1 MNINADI
8 DKPIFIQ
15 IKDGIEDA
23 VLQGIY
29 KEGEQIPSI
38 TELALRYQINPATAL
53 KGINILVENN
63 IVYKKRGIGMFV
75 CDGAVERLLEDRRN
89 AFYDKYITSLVSEA
103 KRLGLSSDNI
113 KEMIERGFNNEHQ
126 N

>member
-1 MNINADI
+1 MNINAGI

-89 AFYDKYITSLVSEA
+89 AFYDKYITTLVSEA
-103 KRLGLSSDNI
+103 RRLGLSSDNI
-113 KEMIERGFNNEHQ
+113 KEMIERGFNNEHR

>member
-1 MNINADI
+1 MNINTGI

-63 IVYKKRGIGMFV
+63 IVYKCI
-75 CDGAVERLLEDRRN
+75 LLLKKN
-89 AFYDKYITSLVSEA
+89 K
-103 KRLGLSSDNI
+103 
-113 KEMIERGFNNEHQ
+113 
-126 N
+126 

>member
-1 MNINADI
+1 MNINTGL

-75 CDGAVERLLEDRRN
+75 CNGAVDRLLDDRRN
-89 AFYDKYITSLVSEA
+89 AFFDKYITTLVSEA
-103 KRLGLSSDNI
+103 RRLGLSSDNI
-113 KEMIERGFNNEHQ
+113 KEMIERGFNNEH
-126 N
+126 

>member
-1 MNINADI
+1 MNINTGI

-29 KEGEQIPSI
+29 KESEQIPSI

-75 CDGAVERLLEDRRN
+75 CSGAVDRLLDDRRN
-89 AFYDKYITSLVSEA
+89 AFFDKYITTLVSEA
-103 KRLGLSSDNI
+103 RRLGLSSDNI
-113 KEMIERGFNNEHQ
+113 KEMIERGFNNEH
-126 N
+126 

>member
-1 MNINADI
+1 MNINTAI
-8 DKPIFIQ
+8 DKPIFQQ
-15 IKDGIEDA
+15 IREGIEDSI
-23 VLQGIY
+23 LQGHY

-75 CDGAVERLLEDRRN
+75 CEGAINRLLDSRRN
-89 AFYDKYITSLVSEA
+89 EFFDKYITSLVNEA
-103 KRLGLSSDNI
+103 KRLGLTNEDI
-113 KEMIERGFNNEHQ
+113 KKMIERGFSDEH
-126 N
+126 

>member
-1 MNINADI
+1 MNISAGI

-23 VLQGIY
+23 VLQEIY
-29 KEGEQIPSI
+29 KEGEQIPSM

-75 CDGAVERLLEDRRN
+75 CKGAVDRLLEDRRN

-103 KRLGLSSDNI
+103 KRLGLSSDDI
-113 KEMIERGFNNEHQ
+113 KEMIERGFNNEH
-126 N
+126 

>member
-1 MNINADI
+1 MNINAGI

-75 CDGAVERLLEDRRN
+75 CKGAVDRLLDDRRN
-89 AFYDKYITSLVSEA
+89 AFFDKYITTLVSEA
-103 KRLGLSSDNI
+103 RRLGLSSDDI
-113 KEMIERGFNNEHQ
+113 KEMIERGFNNEH
-126 N
+126 

>member
-1 MNINADI
+1 MNINTTI
-8 DKPIFIQ
+8 DKPIFQQ
-15 IKDGIEDA
+15 IREGIEDSI
-23 VLQGIY
+23 LQGYY

-75 CDGAVERLLEDRRN
+75 CDGAVDRLLDSRKNE
-89 AFYDKYITSLVSEA
+89 FFDKYITSLVNEA
-103 KRLGLSSDNI
+103 KRLGLTNDDI
-113 KEMIERGFNNEHQ
+113 KNMIERGFGDEH
-126 N
+126 

>member
-1 MNINADI
+1 MNINANI
-8 DKPIFIQ
+8 DKPIFQQ
-15 IKDGIEDA
+15 IREGIEDS
-23 VLQGIY
+23 VLQGYY

-75 CDGAVERLLEDRRN
+75 CEGAVERLLEDRRN
-89 AFYDKYITSLVSEA
+89 DFFDKYITSLIDEA
-103 KRLGLSSDNI
+103 KRLGLSPDDI
-113 KEMIERGFNNEHQ
+113 KKMIERGFDDEH
-126 N
+126 